1 MEKKFDL
8 DIQKNAVKLQ
18 GEVQPNTIGTIIRQ
32 SLRRCP
38 TAICISFGCGNK

>member
-8 DIQKNAVKLQ
+8 DVQKNALKLNDD
-18 GEVQPNTIGTIIRQ
+18 VQANTIGTIIRQ

>member
-18 GEVQPNTIGTIIRQ
+18 GEIQPNTIGTIIRQ